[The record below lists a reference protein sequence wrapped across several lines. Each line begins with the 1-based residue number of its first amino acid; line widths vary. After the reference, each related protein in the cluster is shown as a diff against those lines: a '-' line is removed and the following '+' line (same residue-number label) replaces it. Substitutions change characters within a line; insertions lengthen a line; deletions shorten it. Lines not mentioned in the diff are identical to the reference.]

1 MIRSRYFHDRGV
13 VVGSDPMKYA
23 DERLMPG
30 TIDKIDSLAVSG
42 LIPSPAFVD
51 RLARRIVLTRLRTLR
66 VGEVKLVDGDD
77 CEILGSVSDRCQ
89 LRATITIR
97 NSRFYSSLA
106 FGGSVGAAEA
116 YIDGLWTCDDLTA
129 LLCIVTR
136 NEELFLGVDQGLAR
150 LAAPV
155 RSLFHFFRR
164 NSYSG
169 SRRNIAA
176 HYDLGNEFFTLFLDE
191 TMTYS
196 CAIFD
201 RDELTLTEASYAKLD
216 RVCRKLELSP
226 RDHLLEIGSGWG
238 ALAIHAAANCGCR
251 VTTTTISKA
260 QYEVAVARVA
270 AAGLSDRVAVLL
282 EDYRSLRGEFDK
294 LVSVEMIEAVGHQ
307 FYDCYFKTC
316 SDLLKPD
323 GMMLLQAIT
332 IADNYYEAAK
342 KRVDFIKRYIFPGS
356 CIPSIAAICAS
367 LAKVTDLR
375 VFHLEDITPHY
386 ARTLREWRSRFFTN
400 IDRVREH
407 GYSEEFIRMWEFYL
421 CYCEAGFIERYIGDV
436 QMLLVKPQSRR
447 ASILSV

>member
-1 MIRSRYFHDRGV
+1 MGESV
-13 VVGSDPMKYA
+13 
-23 DERLMPG
+23 
-30 TIDKIDSLAVSG
+30 DKIDSFAFGSR
-42 LIPSPAFVD
+42 IPSPAFID
-51 RLARRIVLTRLRTLR
+51 RLARHIVLARLRTLR
-66 VGEVKLVDGDD
+66 FGEVTLLDGDD
-77 CEILGSVSDRCQ
+77 CERLGSASEQCQ
-89 LRATITIR
+89 LRATITVR
-97 NSRFYSSLA
+97 NSRFYTCVA

-116 YIDGLWTCDDLTA
+116 YIDGFWTCDDLTT

-136 NEELFLGVDQGLAR
+136 NLELFFEVDRGLAR
-150 LAAPV
+150 LAAPL
-155 RSLFHFFRR
+155 RRLFHFFRR
-164 NSYSG
+164 NSYTG

-176 HYDLGNEFFTLFLDE
+176 HYDLGNELFTLFLDE

-196 CAIFD
+196 CATFD
-201 RDELTLTEASYAKLD
+201 HDEMTLTQASRAKLE

-226 RDHLLEIGSGWG
+226 RDHVLEIGTGWG
-238 ALAIHAAANCGCR
+238 GLAIHAAAKWGCR

-260 QYEVAVARVA
+260 QHEVAVARVA
-270 AAGLSDRVAVLL
+270 AAGLSDRVTVLL
-282 EDYRSLRGEFDK
+282 EDYRALRGKFDK

-307 FYDCYFKTC
+307 FYDCYFKAC

-342 KRVDFIKRYIFPGS
+342 NRVDFIKRYIFPGS

-375 VFHLEDITPHY
+375 IFHLEDITPHY

-400 IDRVREH
+400 IERVRELGH
-407 GYSEEFIRMWEFYL
+407 SEEFIRMWEFYL

-447 ASILSV
+447 TPILSV